1 MNHPYAFMYAFML
14 INESIALLFSSSF
27 GAFHHLPALV
37 FILLQLLDS
46 SSLSTLLLLLVIS
59 IQAKFNNL
67 RIEKF
72 KRDKWVHA
80 ALPVK
85 LALMD
90 FFKSTTTLCSVNCFF
105 FQIRPLISCVGIC
118 FQSVVL
124 TFFSSARVPNVL

>member
-1 MNHPYAFMYAFML
+1 MVDVLERVRY
-14 INESIALLFSSSF
+14 
-27 GAFHHLPALV
+27 
-37 FILLQLLDS
+37 LQS
-46 SSLSTLLLLLVIS
+46 
-59 IQAKFNNL
+59 KFNNL

-72 KRDKWVHA
+72 KRGNQFHDKWVHA

-124 TFFSSARVPNVL
+124 TFFSSARAPNAL